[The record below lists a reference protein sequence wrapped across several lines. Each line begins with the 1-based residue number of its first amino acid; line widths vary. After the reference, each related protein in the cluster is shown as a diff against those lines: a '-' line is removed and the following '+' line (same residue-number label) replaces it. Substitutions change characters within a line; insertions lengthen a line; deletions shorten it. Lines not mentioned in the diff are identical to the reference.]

1 MCAKPGWLVLSDKA
15 FVLFATDV
23 FEGNMKIIG

>member
-15 FVLFATDV
+15 VVQFAIDV
-23 FEGNMKIIG
+23 FKGDLKIIG

>member
-15 FVLFATDV
+15 VMQFAIDV
-23 FEGNMKIIG
+23 FKGDLKIIG